1 MDQIWQSIT
10 STDWMTIVMDI
21 VQAICFILTCIIL
34 VQTKVNTIKEQARSN
49 KLQEQMANKDAEY
62 QAKEIALREDFDK
75 KMSNLLA
82 QVNGK
87 QEDLAAKAEAKREA
101 ETIKIAS
108 DIKSAQATIDEII
121 NK

>member
-10 STDWMTIVMDI
+10 SADWMTIVMDI
-21 VQAICFILTCIIL
+21 VKAICFILTCIIL
-34 VQTKVNTIKEQARSN
+34 VQAKVNTIKEQARSN
-49 KLQEQMANKDAEY
+49 KLQEQMANKDADY
-62 QAKEIALREDFDK
+62 QAKELALREEYDK
-75 KMSNLLA
+75 KMSNLLS

-101 ETIKIAS
+101 ETVKIAA
-108 DIKSAQATIDEII
+108 DIKQAQASIDEII

>member
-49 KLQEQMANKDAEY
+49 KLQEQMANKDADY
-62 QAKEIALREDFDK
+62 QAKELALREEYDK
-75 KMSNLLA
+75 KMSNLLS

>member
-1 MDQIWQSIT
+1 
-10 STDWMTIVMDI
+10 MDI
-21 VQAICFILTCIIL
+21 VKAICFILTCIAL
-34 VQTKVNTIKEQARSN
+34 VQAKVNTIKEQAKSN
-49 KLQEQMANKDAEY
+49 KLQEQMANKDADY
-62 QAKEIALREDFDK
+62 QAKELALREEYDK
-75 KMSNLLA
+75 KMSNLLS